1 MRRSLYNAHMSGD
14 TRTQLP
20 ALSLSE
26 LKAQMKAMRQ
36 PAYRAAQVRDWLN
49 RGVAN
54 PDSMRNLP
62 EALRRQLCEQ
72 MICEPLRLLQCQ
84 TSTDGTRKYLFQP
97 ESSPGLEK
105 NNAMETVF
113 IPEKDRGTVCVS
125 SQSGCAFDCPFCY
138 TGTQGFAGNL
148 SAGEI
153 LAQILAVKHD
163 LMVNPPPK
171 GLRRMVTHIV
181 YMGMGE
187 PLTNEA
193 GVHGSLK
200 ILMDPNGL
208 NLSRRRITV
217 STSGLAPQIS
227 RLGHVWPVNLAISL
241 HAANDILRNQLV
253 PVNRKYPLHLLRR
266 CLNAYPLGRQ
276 RHITLEYVMLAGV
289 NDREEDMD
297 ALACFVNP
305 ERERVNLIHF
315 NPWPGAPYR
324 GSPEQYIKQF
334 AGELI
339 KKGIRATVR
348 RSRGK
353 DIMAAC
359 GQLKARESSVY
370 RSSEIGNHE

>member
-1 MRRSLYNAHMSGD
+1 
-14 TRTQLP
+14 
-20 ALSLSE
+20 
-26 LKAQMKAMRQ
+26 MKAMRQ
-36 PAYRAAQVRDWLN
+36 PAYRAMQVWDWLR
-49 RGVAN
+49 RGISN
-54 PDSMRNLP
+54 PDSMHNLP
-62 EALRRQLCEQ
+62 EALRQQLSKHL
-72 MICEPLRLLQCQ
+72 ICEPLRLLQCQ
-84 TSTDGTRKYLFQP
+84 ISTDGTRKYLFKP
-97 ESSPGLEK
+97 ESSSGSKK

-113 IPEKDRGTVCVS
+113 IPEEDRGTVCVS
-125 SQSGCAFDCPFCY
+125 SQSGCTFDCPFCH
-138 TGTQGFAGNL
+138 TGTQGFSGNL

-163 LMVNPPPK
+163 LTVNPPPE
-171 GLRRMVTHIV
+171 GLHRTVTHIV

-187 PLTNEA
+187 PLANET

-217 STSGLAPQIS
+217 STSGLTPQIS
-227 RLGHVWPVNLAISL
+227 RLGHDWPVNLAISL

-253 PVNRKYPLHLLRR
+253 PINRKYPLHILRQ

-276 RHITLEYVMLAGV
+276 RHITLEYVMLAEI
-289 NDREEDMD
+289 NDRKEDMD
-297 ALACFVNP
+297 ALAGFVNP

-315 NPWPGAPYR
+315 NSWPGAPYR
-324 GSPEQYIKQF
+324 GASEQHMKCF

-348 RSRGK
+348 RSRGD

-359 GQLKARESSVY
+359 GQLKAAGSVKAE
-370 RSSEIGNHE
+370 RV